1 VLLGFDEAWNICRKI
16 FRNFFQTPNFMKIRP
31 VEVELFQ
38 ADGQTD
44 RHEEASSR
52 FKQGAW

>member
-1 VLLGFDEAWNICRKI
+1 
-16 FRNFFQTPNFMKIRP
+16 MKIRP

-38 ADGQTD
+38 ADGQTN

-52 FKQGAW
+52 F